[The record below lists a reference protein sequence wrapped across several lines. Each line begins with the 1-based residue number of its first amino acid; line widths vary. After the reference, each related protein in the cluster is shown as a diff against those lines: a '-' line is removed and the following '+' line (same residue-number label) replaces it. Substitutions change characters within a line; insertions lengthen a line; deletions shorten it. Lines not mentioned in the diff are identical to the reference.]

1 MKGILYLGS
10 VINDQVEQQ
19 WRNEVTD
26 IGRIVKEDAN
36 RLRTKKEQLHP
47 TVVLSEADKRN
58 IELQEKSLKL
68 KEQSLQEKRKVIASQ
83 QQEKE
88 NDSLIMAKTESNL
101 FLGEISV
108 LGNMLVD
115 EDWSTVDENAV

>member
-47 TVVLSEADKRN
+47 TVVLSEGDKRN

-88 NDSLIMAKTESNL
+88 N
-101 FLGEISV
+101 EISCR
-108 LGNMLVD
+108 
-115 EDWSTVDENAV
+115 